1 MDAREAILSRKNQLY
16 DLLERAKVVVAVFD
30 QNQVL
35 STQQYWEYEEL
46 LNLQHEAQLNGNLMY
61 LSNQMRINSDKATV
75 DWIRSLI
82 DEQEVGKIPA
92 DSKNY
97 DIQIFDSPELHAA
110 IKAKAQSQDS
120 GISRFDRHLRLGL
133 RRQAQTR
140 RGGLLVRQ
148 GR

>member
-1 MDAREAILSRKNQLY
+1 M
-16 DLLERAKVVVAVFD
+16 
-30 QNQVL
+30 
-35 STQQYWEYEEL
+35 

-97 DIQIFDSPELHAA
+97 DIQIFDSPEELHAA
-110 IKAKAQSQDS
+110 IKAKAQS
-120 GISRFDRHLRLGL
+120 
-133 RRQAQTR
+133 
-140 RGGLLVRQ
+140 
-148 GR
+148 